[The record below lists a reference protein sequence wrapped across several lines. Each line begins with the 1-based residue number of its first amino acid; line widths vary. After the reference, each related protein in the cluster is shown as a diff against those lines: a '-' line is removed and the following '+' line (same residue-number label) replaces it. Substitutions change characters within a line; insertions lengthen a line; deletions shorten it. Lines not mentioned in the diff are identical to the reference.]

1 MTGSLHLPS
10 GPDLKN
16 KNKKQNQKQK
26 QVLERQLHSEASS
39 SNSLET
45 SLWGLTEV
53 REDLGAYSGISPD
66 DGYQVITAWTV
77 SRTASVVTTAFNSV
91 LRISGFQGTVKQ
103 SRVI

>member
-1 MTGSLHLPS
+1 MDNGYQMTGSLHLPS

-16 KNKKQNQKQK
+16 KQKQK

-66 DGYQVITAWTV
+66 DGYQVMQPGLSAEQGQLSPQPSIL
-77 SRTASVVTTAFNSV
+77 F
-91 LRISGFQGTVKQ
+91 SGSQDFKAQ
-103 SRVI
+103 